1 MARRLVIVL
10 LFLAA
15 CGGEK
20 KGPFHALSGEP
31 VSVRGWI
38 LDTKGAKP
46 ADRPDLEIVRRT
58 VLFQSTSVWVENSQY
73 ASGGMAANGA
83 FLVLDVA
90 PGSAVIGFNAP
101 GAQTARIVLEGVPG
115 NADVLIPNVILE
127 EGGAKVLDPTKILI
141 RVPSDDVDKPTPS
154 GKTATVAGYTVPILN
169 IPFSKMGDRREYPDP
184 GDFHPVAIV
193 K

>member
-1 MARRLVIVL
+1 MPRKLLVVL

-20 KGPFHALSGEP
+20 KGPFHELSGEP
-31 VSVRGWI
+31 VSVRGWV

-46 ADRPDLEIVRRT
+46 ADSPDLEIVRRT
-58 VLFQSTSVWVENSQY
+58 MLFQSTSVWLENSQY
-73 ASGGMAANGA
+73 ASGGFAANGA
-83 FLVLDVA
+83 FIVLDVQ

-101 GAQTARIVLEGVPG
+101 GAETARIVLQGVPG

-127 EGGAKVLDPTKILI
+127 PGGAKVLDPAKILI
-141 RVPSDDVDKPTPS
+141 RVPSDDVDKPSRS
-154 GKTATVAGYTVPILN
+154 GATATVAGYTVPILK
-169 IPFSKMGDRREYPDP
+169 IPFSQMGDRREYPDP